1 MIKGLLISL
10 WLIMHPV
17 HVSLLSIDYVPEMV
31 SFDVFIKVYFDD
43 FLLDSGLESRDI
55 ENSDLSE
62 MDSESA
68 GLIGKY
74 INEKVIIHVNKK
86 QLSGRLT
93 DIDLSDNELNMKLLL
108 SYGKRIKTI
117 TVRNLIM
124 TSLYEDQSNMII
136 VRVKGFE
143 EGIKLTS
150 DKTEETFRIN

>member
-43 FLLDSGLESRDI
+43 FLLDSGLESREI

-93 DIDLSDNELNMKLLL
+93 DIDLSDNELNMKLLF

>member
-43 FLLDSGLESRDI
+43 FLLDSGLESREI

-93 DIDLSDNELNMKLLL
+93 DIDLSDNELNMKLLF

-117 TVRNLIM
+117 TVGNLIM

>member
-43 FLLDSGLESRDI
+43 FLLDSGLESREI

-86 QLSGRLT
+86 QLSGRFT
-93 DIDLSDNELNMKLLL
+93 DIDLSDNELNMKLLF

-117 TVRNLIM
+117 TVGNLIM
-124 TSLYEDQSNMII
+124 TSLYEDQANMII